1 MLLIEVHVI
10 QLMSVFKVMTNF
22 SWKPVKFILSPVVY
36 YKQVPVL
43 VDIVHNN
50 YLLQKLCEHAS
61 HNSPGNAQGLAVF
74 QNQNTHP

>member
-1 MLLIEVHVI
+1 M
-10 QLMSVFKVMTNF
+10 
-22 SWKPVKFILSPVVY
+22 VY

-74 QNQNTHP
+74 QNQNTHPWPKQGKESILLQSSGFVQVAQCILQGGM